1 MRRRLLPEYRRGY
14 IPGADKI
21 AGSARVTRI
30 FGGRHLRRRRSCGE
44 PKSARPS
51 SLPTPTSERMITYA
65 CVHDECVRVRRE
77 KSDAAGILIGGN

>member
-1 MRRRLLPEYRRGY
+1 LRRRLLPEYRRGY

-30 FGGRHLRRRRSCGE
+30 FGGRHLRRRSWGAKVSPAVE
-44 PKSARPS
+44 PANQPA
-51 SLPTPTSERMITYA
+51 SERMITYA